1 MTSIYLLSLVSAGIL
16 FLSPASSQLR
26 RRGGTSRTGR
36 PRAPLASRLFWTPA
50 LTVFGLS
57 GLSLGNLGSALGVG
71 LALSSCECSV
81 PLIAIVLALVV
92 GLLAVLLF
100 SRAATDETNIAADER
115 DFVGKVGRVLVEI
128 SSEQTGKLRVNLR
141 SSSVD
146 VLARTDEAEPFA
158 VGDEALIIHMSD
170 TTAVVIRPAN
180 DPDEE

>member
-16 FLSPASSQLR
+16 LLSPASTLLHR
-26 RRGGTSRTGR
+26 HRGTSRTGR
-36 PRAPLASRLFWTPA
+36 LGARLASRLFWTPA
-50 LTVFGLS
+50 LAAFGLA
-57 GLSLGNLGSALGVG
+57 GLGLRAVALGPSFG
-71 LALSSCECSV
+71 ACECSV
-81 PLIAIVLALVV
+81 PLIAIALALVV
-92 GLLAVLLF
+92 GLLAVLLLG
-100 SRAATDETNIAADER
+100 RAATDETNIAADER

-128 SSEQTGKLRVNLR
+128 SNEQTGKVRVNLR

-180 DPDEE
+180 DPDQE

>member
-36 PRAPLASRLFWTPA
+36 PRAPLSSRLFWTPA

-57 GLSLGNLGSALGVG
+57 GLGLDNLGFG
-71 LALSSCECSV
+71 LALSPCECSV
-81 PLIAIVLALVV
+81 PLIAIAIALVV

-100 SRAATDETNIAADER
+100 GRAATDETNIAADER
-115 DFVGKVGRVLVEI
+115 DYVGKVGRVLVEI
-128 SSEQTGKLRVNLR
+128 SSEHTGKVRVNLR

-146 VLARTDEAEPFA
+146 VLARTDETEPFA
-158 VGDEALIIHMSD
+158 VGDEALIINMSD

-180 DPDEE
+180 DPDQE